1 MRVNDKKYPYLYISE
16 GGSIWAAPFGNDR
29 EGLMYLVHLGKT
41 KEYLN
46 EQVELVVKGVKHF
59 VCSSC
64 GEAKNKEDFVAQV
77 FAGWY
82 CNDCSEIPRI
92 AKNIRESKQSGFY
105 D

>member
-1 MRVNDKKYPYLYISE
+1 MRVIDEKYPYLYISDS
-16 GGSIWAAPFGNDR
+16 GSVWAAPFGNDR
-29 EGLMYLVHLGKT
+29 EGLIHVSKTKT

-46 EQVELVVKGVKHF
+46 EQVELVVKGVKYF

-82 CNDCSEIPRI
+82 CNDCSKIPRI
-92 AKNIRESKQSGFY
+92 AKNIRESKQPGFY